1 MDGGKMPLFKRIGD
15 ACMDCFSYEKATVEA
30 HSRKLIDLGFALE
43 LPEGFEAVVRPRS
56 GLSAKGIE
64 VAIGTIDSNYRGG
77 VKAKE
82 DRICQLAI
90 RKTESVI
97 FEVVENLSETE
108 RGACGFGSSGR

>member
-1 MDGGKMPLFKRIGD
+1 M
-15 ACMDCFSYEKATVEA
+15 
-30 HSRKLIDLGFALE
+30 
-43 LPEGFEAVVRPRS
+43 
-56 GLSAKGIE
+56 
-64 VAIGTIDSNYRGG
+64 
-77 VKAKE
+77 KE